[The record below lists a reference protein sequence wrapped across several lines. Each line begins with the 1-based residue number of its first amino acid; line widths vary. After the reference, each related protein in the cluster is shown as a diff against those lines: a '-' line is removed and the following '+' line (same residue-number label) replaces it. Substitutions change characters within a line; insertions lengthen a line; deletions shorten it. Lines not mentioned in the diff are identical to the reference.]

1 MATEIRRVLQS
12 RDQCTLAL
20 SGGETP
26 RPVYQRLAAE
36 LPEREVWRRVELY
49 FADERCVPPDD
60 PGSNYRMVR
69 ETLLDLLPAAP
80 VRVHRMEGERPDR
93 DAAARAYEA
102 LLPARLD
109 LLVLGL
115 GPDGHV
121 ASLFPQSPSLA
132 ESRRRVIAVTAP
144 KPPPDRL
151 TITPPVIRA
160 ARVTIGLVVGAEKA
174 NALARV
180 LDGSE
185 DVDLT
190 PGRLARDGLWLVDT
204 AAAAR
209 LAAGR

>member
-1 MATEIRRVLQS
+1 
-12 RDQCTLAL
+12 
-20 SGGETP
+20 
-26 RPVYQRLAAE
+26 
-36 LPEREVWRRVELY
+36 
-49 FADERCVPPDD
+49 
-60 PGSNYRMVR
+60 
-69 ETLLDLLPAAP
+69 
-80 VRVHRMEGERPDR
+80 MEGERPDR

-185 DVDLT
+185 GVDLT